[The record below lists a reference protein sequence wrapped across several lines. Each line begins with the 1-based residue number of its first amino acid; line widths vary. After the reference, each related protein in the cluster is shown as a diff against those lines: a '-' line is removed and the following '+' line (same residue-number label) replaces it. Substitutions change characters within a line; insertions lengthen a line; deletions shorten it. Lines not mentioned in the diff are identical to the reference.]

1 MLAPKYHISLKKHS
15 WDKRSSLF
23 WPAVSDEVI
32 TFNNIAAREI
42 SDDSELKAEE
52 ARVAA
57 YNDFMEKVDQ
67 YLNAPD
73 ATRDQLYKHFTL
85 VSYDGGTVSYD
96 GVTVEWR

>member
-1 MLAPKYHISLKKHS
+1 
-15 WDKRSSLF
+15 
-23 WPAVSDEVI
+23 
-32 TFNNIAAREI
+32 
-42 SDDSELKAEE
+42 
-52 ARVAA
+52 VAA